1 MNTDVLLLVL
11 NAFLSMLL
19 GAILIFRILW
29 REYRPTLKRLES
41 EEASGRNVDSSP

>member
-1 MNTDVLLLVL
+1 MNTDVFLLFL

-29 REYRPTLKRLES
+29 REYRPTLRRLEA
-41 EEASGRNVDSSP
+41 EEAEKSGD